1 VSAYLDARAS
11 RAGVEK
17 RTDFIASVKKWA
29 PMLSSAAK
37 AGAVLGA

>member
-1 VSAYLDARAS
+1 MAKVTKSHRTPA
-11 RAGVEK
+11 EK

-37 AGAVLGA
+37 AGAALGA